1 MENAMKHKAV
11 VPLVFVA
18 LLLLAT
24 GASQY
29 VPAEGGAAAFTENAV
44 ASIRLADVGSPSA
57 DIRGF
62 TGTRQGRD
70 VLVQWTAQ
78 REQSVQIYEIQ
89 RASSSSRGWERI
101 GSMSGVNGSMP
112 QTYTF
117 IDRNAPAEHLRYMM
131 RNIGHNDDILYSDI
145 ITASLESTVSS
156 FSVSPEPSGVANTY
170 IVSLGLNKPAAIS
183 LKLVDGDGR
192 IIRRLQADE
201 RLTSGIHTFPIDCS
215 QHSPGSYA
223 LRLEAPEGDFHR
235 TLLIGK

>member
-117 IDRNAPAEHLRYMM
+117 IDRNAPAEHLRYML
-131 RNIGHNDDILYSDI
+131 RIIGHNGDILYSDI
-145 ITASLESTVSS
+145 ITASLKARCRRSASA
-156 FSVSPEPSGVANTY
+156 PS
-170 IVSLGLNKPAAIS
+170 PAAWPTPIS
-183 LKLVDGDGR
+183 YHWD
-192 IIRRLQADE
+192 
-201 RLTSGIHTFPIDCS
+201 
-215 QHSPGSYA
+215 
-223 LRLEAPEGDFHR
+223 
-235 TLLIGK
+235 